1 MPAPQAR
8 QHECHP
14 ISSAPLPRAAPPS
27 RAWTAQASLLGCR
40 HFEQVGERGRGAER
54 ALELAALLDRS
65 RRLWVSL
72 AELKDPQRWR
82 PGWSRLDQEPQGLP
96 LAPAGEDGA
105 RDLPPMQIIPAI
117 DLLEGS
123 CVRLH
128 QGDYDRVTHFN
139 DDPVAQALE
148 WQRQGA
154 ERLHLVDL
162 DGARSGEPINDA
174 AVKAI
179 TAALSIPVQ
188 LGGGVRSA
196 ERAEELLAWGLDRVI
211 LGTVALE
218 QPELVDELAAR
229 HPGRIVVG
237 IDAKDGKVATWG
249 WIEASTVEAT
259 ELAARFGGSGIAAI
273 ISTDIATDGTLAGPN
288 LQALAAMACASS
300 VPVIA
305 SGGVGDLADLLS
317 LLSLGPLGVE
327 GVIVGRALYDGR
339 VDLGEALEAIGP
351 ARLQDP
357 IPPSVA

>member
-1 MPAPQAR
+1 MPGPVR
-8 QHECHP
+8 
-14 ISSAPLPRAAPPS
+14 LS
-27 RAWTAQASLLGCR
+27 RHWTAQLSVLGCR

-54 ALELAALLDRS
+54 ALELAAVLDRR
-65 RRLWVSL
+65 RRLWVPL
-72 AELKDPQRWR
+72 AELKDPERWR
-82 PGWSRLDQEPQGLP
+82 PGWSRLEPEP
-96 LAPAGEDGA
+96 LSPAGEDGT
-105 RDLPPMQIIPAI
+105 RGRPRMQIIPAI
-117 DLLEGS
+117 DLLDGS

-128 QGDYDRVTHFN
+128 QGDYEQVTRFS

-162 DGARSGEPINDA
+162 DGARSGEPVNDA
-174 AVKAI
+174 VVKAI

-196 ERAEELLAWGLDRVI
+196 ERAEELLACGLDRVI
-211 LGTVALE
+211 LGTVAVE
-218 QPELVDELAAR
+218 QPELVRELAAR

-237 IDAKDGKVATWG
+237 IDAKDGKVATRG

-259 ELAARFGGSGIAAI
+259 ELARSFDGSGIAAI

-288 LQALAAMACASS
+288 LHALAAMARASA

-317 LLSLGPLGVE
+317 LLSLEPAGVV

-339 VDLGEALEAIGP
+339 VDLAEALAAIGP
-351 ARLQDP
+351 ARLVDP
-357 IPPSVA
+357 IPPSIA